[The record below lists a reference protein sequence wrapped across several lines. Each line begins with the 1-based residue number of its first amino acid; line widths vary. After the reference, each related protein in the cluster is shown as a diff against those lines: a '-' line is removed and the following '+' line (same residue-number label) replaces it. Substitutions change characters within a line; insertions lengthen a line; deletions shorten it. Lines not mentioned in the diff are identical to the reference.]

1 MALLDGRSLV
11 CDSVFV
17 TSRKL
22 KSKINKLKETTLE
35 DGEERMD
42 KYQALIHV
50 QQYAEWGNEF
60 LTVVFRRICIKIPTN
75 NLKYELLQ

>member
-22 KSKINKLKETTLE
+22 KSKINTLKETTLE

-42 KYQALIHV
+42 KYQALTHV
-50 QQYAEWGNEF
+50 QQCAE
-60 LTVVFRRICIKIPTN
+60 
-75 NLKYELLQ
+75 